1 MLQRLAE
8 LGYQEGSNFTFEYIQ
23 AANLEDYVR
32 GYRELVTR
40 NVGVL
45 IANATEVALKSALA
59 ATNTLPIVM
68 TAIDYDP
75 LARGYVANLARPTDN
90 VTGIVFQQIELVTK
104 RLQVVVEAFPE
115 LRAATV
121 FWDAASADQWTGSR
135 GAPSHP
141 TCRSSNPRNSSS
153 FSI

>member
-23 AANLEDYVR
+23 AANLEDYAR

-90 VTGIVFQQIELVTK
+90 VTGIQS
-104 RLQVVVEAFPE
+104 
-115 LRAATV
+115 
-121 FWDAASADQWTGSR
+121 DS
-135 GAPSHP
+135 
-141 TCRSSNPRNSSS
+141 
-153 FSI
+153 